1 MSNLYVTEPP
11 TQGKILLST
20 SHGDIEVELWARE
33 TPKACRNVIGLAL
46 EGYYDDML
54 WHRIVPGF
62 CIQTGDP
69 TGTGTGGE
77 SFYGEPFADEPNQRI
92 KFNRRGLVAM
102 ANPGERDQNESQF
115 FITLDSTPELQNKHT
130 IFGRISNAT
139 IYNVLSL
146 SEVELST
153 TEPDRPVFP
162 PKLHTIRV
170 LDNPFPDIVPRITRE
185 EKKEQEAAKRR
196 ARAEAA
202 AGAKRREEKVKK
214 NTGLLSFGL
223 AEEGAGEEEEIDPR
237 FKGGAKSSHD
247 LLKNDKRLR
256 KEAATAASG
265 SKPSTRPE
273 ASTTSSATPDA
284 APHDPSQPKKRKKS
298 HRDEEAAASIPIDL
312 SLLRSGSDSSST
324 PHSAAAA
331 QIEDLEAS
339 IRGLTKRSTN
349 GTDEDGEKKKKKERK
364 GKELLE
370 EARRKYKEAAA
381 RGRSSSS
388 GKRGAD
394 DREKET
400 MDLLRKFQ
408 ASSSG
413 SSSKKA
419 SRSNGSAKREVSPRK
434 EKIETNDGEDEME
447 AGMREYGASDD
458 EDTAAPGQSWRSH
471 IFDYG
476 GKSVNES
483 KYTMDNYVTLD
494 PRDTSGSAAA
504 RMGFGGG
511 EAQKREREERI
522 RKEGRKGRDWV
533 DERSGGG
540 RDGRGGGDWSRKRG
554 DEGRRERNVRERQ
567 QDAPRP
573 RDIERW

>member
-1 MSNLYVTEPP
+1 
-11 TQGKILLST
+11 
-20 SHGDIEVELWARE
+20 
-33 TPKACRNVIGLAL
+33 
-46 EGYYDDML
+46 
-54 WHRIVPGF
+54 
-62 CIQTGDP
+62 
-69 TGTGTGGE
+69 
-77 SFYGEPFADEPNQRI
+77 
-92 KFNRRGLVAM
+92 M

-115 FITLDSTPELQNKHT
+115 FVRTSTTPACGSPLRCLLTLRVRSTPSPTQITLDSTPELQNKHT

-146 SEVELST
+146 SEVELSI

-223 AEEGAGEEEEIDPR
+223 AEEGEGEEEIDPR
-237 FKGGAKSSHD
+237 FKGSVKSSHD
-247 LLKNDKRLR
+247 LLNNDKRLR
-256 KEAATAASG
+256 KEAAAAAAQAPTSASG

-273 ASTTSSATPDA
+273 ASASSSATPDPA
-284 APHDPSQPKKRKKS
+284 SHDPSQPKKRKKS
-298 HRDEEAAASIPIDL
+298 HRDKEAAADIPIDL

-324 PHSAAAA
+324 PKSAAAA

-339 IRGLTKRSTN
+339 IRGLTKRSTD
-349 GTDEDGEKKKKKERK
+349 GTDDGREKKKKERK

-413 SSSKKA
+413 SSSSKA

-533 DERSGGG
+533 DERSAGG

-554 DEGRRERNVRERQ
+554 DEGRRERDEREREK
-567 QDAPRP
+567 DAPRP